1 MIGDVINEMCVSF
14 SIGTYLLY
22 VVRDN
27 DLYRMGCRNGAVPRF
42 IQISDNSFIQF
53 TPGPYA
59 EPGGVY
65 LSCYFTFHRNY
76 YIRMPQLTTPYD
88 FALAVYNG
96 LTQTNLENA
105 YTYSNREITISFKQP
120 SRVYFASPVTLLDEG
135 GSEASPGTASL
146 FHDSPLLPLASFV
159 DWEQPQTYMA
169 NTTMRFPYGVMTLDE
184 GGSSAFLEADIT
196 STDDTQTFTRTTCSR
211 SVATLTRLYPLQ
223 DRNRIHGASL
233 LTMVCTM
240 PTMVRWWA
248 SILWIS
254 RMVYR
259 TYGCVA
265 TS

>member
-1 MIGDVINEMCVSF
+1 
-14 SIGTYLLY
+14 
-22 VVRDN
+22 
-27 DLYRMGCRNGAVPRF
+27 
-42 IQISDNSFIQF
+42 
-53 TPGPYA
+53 
-59 EPGGVY
+59 
-65 LSCYFTFHRNY
+65 
-76 YIRMPQLTTPYD
+76 MPQLTTPYD

-240 PTMVRWWA
+240 PTMVRWLA

-265 TS
+265 TSWKARRYYCLRMFRRTACARTTSTRTACWCHVLNCLIKSSASWRTKTMNQYRSLGTSICWSALP